1 MHFLFKVKENKMLCN
16 FHTLDFID
24 CSLVIAVRISAVV
37 AADMILA
44 HAAAQFP
51 SFATRSRH
59 GQRNALSCKQI
70 VYNVGEHETGC
81 VSMCSDPEGEDEMS
95 FCGHSPA
102 CG

>member
-44 HAAAQFP
+44 HAAA
-51 SFATRSRH
+51 RSVP
-59 GQRNALSCKQI
+59 LI
-70 VYNVGEHETGC
+70 
-81 VSMCSDPEGEDEMS
+81 
-95 FCGHSPA
+95 
-102 CG
+102 